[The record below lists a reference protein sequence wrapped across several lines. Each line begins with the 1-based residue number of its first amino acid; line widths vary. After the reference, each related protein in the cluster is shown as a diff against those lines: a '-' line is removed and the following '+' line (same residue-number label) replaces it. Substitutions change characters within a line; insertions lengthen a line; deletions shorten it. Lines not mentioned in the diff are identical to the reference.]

1 MRRTMSGVLAVGL
14 LFASVAAADEAAQA
28 VIDKAV
34 KAAGGLESLTKF
46 KAAHWKG
53 KGKFFGFGEGIDY
66 VGEWW
71 QQLPGQMKTVID
83 AEFGGMKIQNVRIVS
98 GDKAWATN
106 MGTIEELDKEQLS
119 EAHQALHYDRV
130 VVLWPL
136 RDKGFE
142 LTALG
147 ESMVEKQPALGV
159 KVSFKGRR
167 DVQLFFDKDSGL
179 LVKASMKVKDQ
190 GTGGQEVEQEMY
202 YSGHKNVQGR
212 MVPMK
217 AVIKR
222 EGTIYIEAEI
232 TEYERLENLDDKV
245 FTKPQ

>member
-1 MRRTMSGVLAVGL
+1 MRRTVSGVVAVGL
-14 LFASVAAADEAAQA
+14 LFASAAAADEAAQA

-34 KAAGGLESLTKF
+34 KAAGGLEGLTKF

-83 AEFGGMKIQNVRIVS
+83 AEFGGMKIQNVRVVS

-106 MGTIEELDKEQLS
+106 MGTVEEVDKEQLS

-130 VVLWPL
+130 VSLWPL
-136 RDKGFE
+136 TDKAFA

-147 ESMVEKQPALGV
+147 ESEVEKKPALGV
-159 KVSFKGRR
+159 KVSAKGRR
-167 DVQLFFDKDSGL
+167 DVQLYFDKDSGL
-179 LVKASMKVKDQ
+179 LVKASMRVKDQ
-190 GTGGQEVEQEMY
+190 GTAWQETDQDIF

-222 EGTIYIEAEI
+222 EGTTYIEAEI
-232 TEYERLENLDDKV
+232 TEYERLEKLDDNV
-245 FTKPQ
+245 FTKP